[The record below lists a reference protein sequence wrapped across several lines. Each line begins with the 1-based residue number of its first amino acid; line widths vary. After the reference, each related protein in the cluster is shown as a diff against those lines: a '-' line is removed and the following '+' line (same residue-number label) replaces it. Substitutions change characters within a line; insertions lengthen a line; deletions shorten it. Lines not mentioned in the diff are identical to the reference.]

1 MTEAP
6 TLAGLLAD
14 GGWHRGPA
22 LAEALGVSRA
32 AVSARVADLRARGL
46 DVFSVAG
53 RGYRLAAPLELLDS
67 AAIRAALPADVG
79 VLVDTIDVRERL
91 DSTNAE
97 LARTPVTGTAALL
110 AEYQS
115 AGRGRGARGWVSPF
129 GANLYLSVSA
139 PLGAPRAPIGA
150 LSLAVG
156 VALADALTAFGARDI
171 GLKWPNDLW
180 AGGRKLGGILIE
192 HRGEIGGGARVIVGI
207 GLNLTM
213 QTVDIDQPWTRLA
226 DHMDRLG
233 SRNAVAGVVLG
244 GVLRALDGFQSQ
256 GFEPFQARWPVFD
269 VARDAPVRVIEGDGE
284 QVGIARGIGPD
295 GALQVEIGGRTR
307 PVYSGD
313 VSLRLGA

>member
-1 MTEAP
+1 MSSERRAWQAP
-6 TLAGLLAD
+6 QGTGLPFSLLRRPPVSAAESLRWTQLAGVAVVC
-14 GGWHRGPA
+14 A
-22 LAEALGVSRA
+22 LQ
-32 AVSARVADLRARGL
+32 
-46 DVFSVAG
+46 
-53 RGYRLAAPLELLDS
+53 
-67 AAIRAALPADVG
+67 
-79 VLVDTIDVRERL
+79 ERL
-91 DSTNAE
+91 
-97 LARTPVTGTAALL
+97 P
-110 AEYQS
+110 
-115 AGRGRGARGWVSPF
+115 
-129 GANLYLSVSA
+129 
-139 PLGAPRAPIGA
+139 
-150 LSLAVG
+150 G
-156 VALADALTAFGARDI
+156 VW
-171 GLKWPNDLW
+171 LKWPNDVLV
-180 AGGRKLGGILIE
+180 GERKLGGILIE

-284 QVGIARGIGPD
+284 RVGIARGIGPD